1 MKVTYKP
8 PAVAKQTAAP
18 KEENPAPVQSPPLS
32 DYMVV
37 AEQNIFHPERKIPPE
52 AKDEKALPKPDIFLY
67 GTLLTDNMR
76 LAYIED
82 KKSPQSTPG
91 RGKRQTVVKQ
101 GDVISGFVLKSVE
114 TDRIVLMRGEEQ
126 MIVYLSDAKKQR
138 EVVTA
143 PPPAGQRGGAPGATP
158 FPAAPGSA
166 PGSAP
171 GVRCY
176 AGRPRRAPAPVPRL
190 PPLPGRSTDRT
201 RLRRCHFP
209 ASEAASKAVP
219 NKPHHRTGGGTAS
232 AVKTCVI
239 PTFQVSPQPRSTH
252 PQPGFRIAD
261 VVLSLLVFSQAR
273 ARGYG

>member
-1 MKVTYKP
+1 MRLLTYVFKSIHLLNLLLGAAVAVLAVYLLSPLLNMKTAYKP
-8 PAVAKQTAAP
+8 PAVAKQTAAV

-67 GTLLTDNMR
+67 GTLLTDTLR

-114 TDRIVLMRGEEQ
+114 TDRIVLTRGEEQ
-126 MIVYLSDAKKQR
+126 MVVYLSDAKKQR

-143 PPPAGQRGGAPGATP
+143 PPPAGQRGATPGATP

-166 PGSAP
+166 PGSTPFPAP
-171 GVRCY
+171 GSVP
-176 AGRPRRAPAPVPRL
+176 GSPGRAPAAGTPAAVAMPGAPQTGSGSAAATSPPGRQPPVPSRTN
-190 PPLPGRSTDRT
+190 PITRPG
-201 RLRRCHFP
+201 
-209 ASEAASKAVP
+209 AV
-219 NKPHHRTGGGTAS
+219 
-232 AVKTCVI
+232 
-239 PTFQVSPQPRSTH
+239 QPQ
-252 PQPGFRIAD
+252 Q
-261 VVLSLLVFSQAR
+261 
-273 ARGYG
+273 

>member
-1 MKVTYKP
+1 MRFLTYVFKSINLLNLLLVAAVAVLAVYLLSPLLNMKMAYKP
-8 PAVAKQTAAP
+8 PAVAKQAAAP
-18 KEENPAPVQSPPLS
+18 KEEIPAPVQSPPLS

-67 GTLLTDNMR
+67 GTLLTDNLR

-114 TDRIVLMRGEEQ
+114 TDRIVLTRGEEQ

-171 GVRCY
+171 GAV
-176 AGRPRRAPAPVPRL
+176 AMPGVPRQPASARRRPPSL
-190 PPLPGRSTDRT
+190 RESPRSRHLAPPLP
-201 RLRRCHFP
+201 L
-209 ASEAASKAVP
+209 
-219 NKPHHRTGGGTAS
+219 
-232 AVKTCVI
+232 
-239 PTFQVSPQPRSTH
+239 PR
-252 PQPGFRIAD
+252 Q
-261 VVLSLLVFSQAR
+261 
-273 ARGYG
+273 

>member
-1 MKVTYKP
+1 MRLLTYVFKSINLFNLLLVAAVAVLAVYLLSPLLNMKTAYKP

-18 KEENPAPVQSPPLS
+18 KEEIPAPVQSPPLS

-67 GTLLTDNMR
+67 GTLVADNMR

-114 TDRIVLMRGEEQ
+114 ADRIVLTRGEEQ

-143 PPPAGQRGGAPGATP
+143 PPPAGQRGGVPGTTP

-166 PGSAP
+166 PGGAPGTVAMPGVPAAAGQRTSPASVAPGATPQSAP
-171 GVRCY
+171 GSASPAATSPPVRQ
-176 AGRPRRAPAPVPRL
+176 PPVP
-190 PPLPGRSTDRT
+190 SRT
-201 RLRRCHFP
+201 NPITRQ
-209 ASEAASKAVP
+209 
-219 NKPHHRTGGGTAS
+219 GT
-232 AVKTCVI
+232 V
-239 PTFQVSPQPRSTH
+239 QPQ
-252 PQPGFRIAD
+252 Q
-261 VVLSLLVFSQAR
+261 
-273 ARGYG
+273 